1 MFTNFGREDLVPT
14 QSYNFQQI
22 HEAYRSRITRYL
34 AGLVGAD
41 KAEDLCQEVFVKVN
55 KGLKDFRA
63 EAKLSTWIYRIAT
76 NTYHDHV
83 RGRTF
88 KQQQKEQLTPAEEI
102 DALKDEVPGIGEQSP
117 VVEQQMI
124 RGEMIECIRGYI
136 DQLPEDYRV
145 VLLLS
150 EEEGFKNREIA
161 EVLKISLDNVKIRL
175 HRANA
180 KLKELLEGNCE
191 FYLDERSEVACDRK
205 QSCD

>member
-1 MFTNFGREDLVPT
+1 MPA

-22 HEAYRSRITRYL
+22 HEAYRSRIVRYL
-34 AGLVGAD
+34 AGLAGED
-41 KAEDLCQEVFVKVN
+41 KAEDLCQEVFVKVD
-55 KGLKDFRA
+55 KGLKGFRA

-88 KQQQKEQLTPAEEI
+88 KQQQKEQLIAAEEI
-102 DALKDEVPGIGEQSP
+102 DSLQDEVPSLGGESP
-117 VVEQQMI
+117 VVEQKLI

-136 DQLPEDYRV
+136 NQLPEDYRV

-150 EEEGFKNREIA
+150 DEEDFKNREIA
-161 EVLKISLDNVKIRL
+161 EILKISQDNVKIRL
-175 HRANA
+175 HRARA
-180 KLKELLEGNCE
+180 KLKEMLEGNCD
-191 FYLDERSEVACDRK
+191 FYLDDQSNVACDRK